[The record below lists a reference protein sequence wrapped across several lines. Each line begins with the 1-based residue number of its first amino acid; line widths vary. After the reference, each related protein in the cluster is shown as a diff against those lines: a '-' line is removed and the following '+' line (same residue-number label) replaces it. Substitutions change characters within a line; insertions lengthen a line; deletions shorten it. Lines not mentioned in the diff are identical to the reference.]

1 MAGSGREIRTVI
13 DHLVLIKAH
22 LLSLEAVLERLGT
35 AAYSPAGIV
44 ELRRGSL
51 DVRMVVEELMLLSV
65 AAHERSGQELADA
78 IRTTYRA
85 DKKMRLLEQLNP
97 NFFPDAIDL
106 VPADQPGL
114 AGRFVD
120 VQEEYLTASAARSF
134 YHQSDN
140 MLHASWGYLGTSDF
154 STEVERLST
163 FSRLAARL
171 LRNFEVD
178 ISGTGFMVLGHIHL
192 DSDLAPV
199 AFDARTTGAGGI
211 PAA

>member
-1 MAGSGREIRTVI
+1 MDGSGREIRTVI
-13 DHLVLIKAH
+13 DHLILIKAH
-22 LLSLEAVLERLGT
+22 LLSLGNVIENLETVG
-35 AAYSPAGIV
+35 YSPAGIV

-65 AAHERSGQELADA
+65 AAHGRSGQELADT

-85 DKKMRLLEQLNP
+85 DKKMRLLEKLNP
-97 NFFPDAIDL
+97 KFFPDAIDL
-106 VPADQPGL
+106 VPADQPDL
-114 AGRFVD
+114 AGRFVE
-120 VQEEYLTASAARSF
+120 VQEEYLTAATARSF

-140 MLHASWGYLGTSDF
+140 MLHASWSYLGTSDF

-192 DSDLAPV
+192 DSDMAPV
-199 AFDARTTGAGGI
+199 AFDARTTGASEI